1 MNNDTQTQ
9 EAQEENFV
17 YEIEDE
23 TPAVDKKLE
32 TSPEKTAWIIFIK
45 YLN

>member
-23 TPAVDKKLE
+23 PIMTLYDKDNDKGILV
-32 TSPEKTAWIIFIK
+32 A
-45 YLN
+45 